1 MGREKPLIFVSV
13 YLVMNNNCIHM
24 RAEGPN
30 IRGGCTENPLEKYNN
45 RKPNAH
51 LILIASLPLLFAK
64 RKHVLDYF

>member
-1 MGREKPLIFVSV
+1 
-13 YLVMNNNCIHM
+13 M